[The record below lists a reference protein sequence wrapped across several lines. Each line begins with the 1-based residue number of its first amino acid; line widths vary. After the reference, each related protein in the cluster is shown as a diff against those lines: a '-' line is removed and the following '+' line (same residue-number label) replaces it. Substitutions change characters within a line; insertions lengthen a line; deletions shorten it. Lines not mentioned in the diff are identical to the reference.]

1 MPTLQENPLAP
12 PQKEHFAGMLD
23 LETPSAVSE
32 GHRHLMG
39 LQPPP
44 TDLILKPM
52 SGCYKMA
59 STNSMP
65 ISGIAKAK

>member
-1 MPTLQENPLAP
+1 
-12 PQKEHFAGMLD
+12 MLD